1 MDCRWPKRHLTV
13 LQTISLLCT
22 LATLY
27 PGVAHAGEK
36 SQPLE
41 KVRIA
46 YSSLSG
52 NQVPAWV
59 AYEKDFFR
67 KNGLDVELVF
77 IEGGAT
83 AVKALLSGDVAF
95 AQMAGPSVL
104 QNSLQGLDVV
114 IIAGFLNTMDYQL
127 MVHNSITQPDQLKG
141 KTVAVSR
148 FGSSSDFATRYALD
162 RYGLA
167 PGKDVTILE
176 IGSQP
181 ARFAALEA
189 GKIQGAM
196 VAVPLTRKAKNLGF
210 HTLADLQMLG
220 LEYQHTALVTSRSLI
235 KSKPNLVR
243 NALKAFVEG
252 IHYYKTRRK
261 EALAILQKY
270 LKGNQPEDLEET
282 YDAIG
287 LTLIPEKPY
296 PTLRGIQIMLQELAA
311 KEPKAGTARPEQFAD
326 MSFIKELDSSGFIDR
341 LYKSQPI
348 VASRQETRSLPAPAP
363 AKEKVAPAKDRAKP
377 DVVASV
383 KDKAKPD
390 VVTPAKK
397 KSASTVSG
405 VPQEYTVQAGDTLS
419 YLAGRFYGSPNKWP
433 KIYEANTKTLKN
445 PNYIYIGQQLQ
456 IPADDK
462 PGT

>member
-1 MDCRWPKRHLTV
+1 
-13 LQTISLLCT
+13 
-22 LATLY
+22 
-27 PGVAHAGEK
+27 
-36 SQPLE
+36 
-41 KVRIA
+41 
-46 YSSLSG
+46 
-52 NQVPAWV
+52 
-59 AYEKDFFR
+59 
-67 KNGLDVELVF
+67 
-77 IEGGAT
+77 
-83 AVKALLSGDVAF
+83 
-95 AQMAGPSVL
+95 
-104 QNSLQGLDVV
+104 
-114 IIAGFLNTMDYQL
+114 
-127 MVHNSITQPDQLKG
+127 
-141 KTVAVSR
+141 
-148 FGSSSDFATRYALD
+148 
-162 RYGLA
+162 
-167 PGKDVTILE
+167 
-176 IGSQP
+176 
-181 ARFAALEA
+181 
-189 GKIQGAM
+189 
-196 VAVPLTRKAKNLGF
+196 
-210 HTLADLQMLG
+210 MLG

-270 LKGNQPEDLEET
+270 LKDNQPEDLEET

-377 DVVASV
+377 DVV
-383 KDKAKPD
+383 
-390 VVTPAKK
+390 TPAKK

-405 VPQEYTVQAGDTLS
+405 LPQDYTVQAGDTLS
-419 YLAGRFYGSPNKWP
+419 YMAGRFYGSPNKWP

-445 PNYIYIGQQLQ
+445 PHYI
-456 IPADDK
+456 
-462 PGT
+462 